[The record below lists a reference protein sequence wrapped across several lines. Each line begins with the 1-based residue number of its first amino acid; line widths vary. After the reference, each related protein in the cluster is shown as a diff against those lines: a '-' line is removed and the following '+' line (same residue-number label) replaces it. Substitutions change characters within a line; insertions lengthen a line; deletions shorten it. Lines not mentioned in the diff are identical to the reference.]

1 MMVLTQDLE
10 EVEMHSVKVS
20 HVSRKFQEDFPIE
33 SPQTL
38 RCQAEEAEG
47 KEAPADAETR
57 KRPAPEVG
65 CLRVP
70 EISRAGCPWLSMVV
84 LYAAYSTRNTY
95 TVLTILQVILNL
107 DYIIHGIHGIFQ
119 QVLNIWM
126 FHRVAVIGPL
136 RQRWPKG
143 PRRLVKEKHERRG
156 ENSVAPG
163 QRVGRFQMFG
173 MAMFWKLSLC
183 MSLFWPKAKYF
194 SQPGLVN
201 WLKCLT
207 SSCILPM
214 SQTCFPKW
222 EIVEMRIEK
231 HRISFEWW

>member
-70 EISRAGCPWLSMVV
+70 EISRAGCPWLSSTLRTPLATPI
-84 LYAAYSTRNTY
+84 LY
-95 TVLTILQVILNL
+95 LL
-107 DYIIHGIHGIFQ
+107 
-119 QVLNIWM
+119 
-126 FHRVAVIGPL
+126 
-136 RQRWPKG
+136 
-143 PRRLVKEKHERRG
+143 
-156 ENSVAPG
+156 
-163 QRVGRFQMFG
+163 
-173 MAMFWKLSLC
+173 
-183 MSLFWPKAKYF
+183 YF
-194 SQPGLVN
+194 
-201 WLKCLT
+201 K
-207 SSCILPM
+207 
-214 SQTCFPKW
+214 
-222 EIVEMRIEK
+222 
-231 HRISFEWW
+231 